1 MLLVGNIV
9 LMRMGLVLCLNFMNI
24 KMETENIQLPKQ
36 LVNSIRELVKKTK
49 LYQDENEFIMDAI
62 ITQIRK
68 HNGG

>member
-1 MLLVGNIV
+1 
-9 LMRMGLVLCLNFMNI
+9 
-24 KMETENIQLPKQ
+24 METENIQLPKQ